1 MTDAVAKR
9 NVFHSTFLH
18 RANIARANI
27 ARANIARA
35 NIARANIVR
44 AKLQGEGSDRYRS
57 RRCASKV
64 CLPGIDRQYKGRRGD
79 AARQAKAALE

>member
-18 RANIARANI
+18 
-27 ARANIARA
+27 RANIARA

>member
-27 ARANIARA
+27 
-35 NIARANIVR
+35 VS

-57 RRCASKV
+57 PRCASKV
-64 CLPGIDRQYKGRRGD
+64 CLPGIHRQYKGRRGD

>member
-18 RANIARANI
+18 
-27 ARANIARA
+27 RA

>member
-18 RANIARANI
+18 RS
-27 ARANIARA
+27 

-44 AKLQGEGSDRYRS
+44 AKLQGEGSDRCRW
-57 RRCASKV
+57 RRRDRKV
-64 CLPGIDRQYKGRRGD
+64 CRPGIDRQNKGRRGH
-79 AARQAKAALE
+79 AARQDKAALE